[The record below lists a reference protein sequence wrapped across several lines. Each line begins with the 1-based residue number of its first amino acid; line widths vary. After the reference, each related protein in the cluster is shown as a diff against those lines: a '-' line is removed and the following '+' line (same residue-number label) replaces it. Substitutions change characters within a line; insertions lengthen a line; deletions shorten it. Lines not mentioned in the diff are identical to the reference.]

1 MYAYDY
7 DKNVYIFGM
16 HRWLPVSNIC
26 RKKMT
31 KMGDMNP
38 KHLLC
43 FENGVYDLN
52 KYQFRNG
59 NKLDYCTYS
68 TNYNFPTKIYKLHDY
83 LHSVF
88 PEKEDYIYF
97 IKTIY
102 LLFRGDYYIVYNIES
117 LNSGVSTLYKLISLM
132 FGEYMINTNTLTER
146 KIYTS
151 YSHGE
156 WLVKHYTGRCVR
168 VPKVYSF
175 DYNLPILTTVD
186 KKVNL
191 PNARELKFKA
201 KFDGSGNYINTL
213 KLAPELMLKMIQLH
227 QSLPN
232 KLIFS
237 QVEGLNNDIIWY
249 IFHIY
254 DLQLFL

>member
-1 MYAYDY
+1 MYHD
-7 DKNVYIFGM
+7 DEKNVYIFGM
-16 HRWLPVSNIC
+16 HRWLPVHENYNNTS
-26 RKKMT
+26 
-31 KMGDMNP
+31 KMGNTNP

-52 KYQFRNG
+52 TYQFRDG
-59 NKLDYCTYS
+59 NKLDFCTLC
-68 TNYNFPTKIYKLHDY
+68 TNYDFPITNNKLNDY

-102 LLFRGDYYIVYNIES
+102 LLFRGDSYFVYNILS
-117 LNSGVSTLYKLISLM
+117 LNSGSSTLYRLISLM
-132 FGEYMINTNTLTER
+132 FGDYFRHEQHLTSRKMYTFATN
-146 KIYTS
+146 
-151 YSHGE
+151 GQ
-156 WLVKHYTGRCVR
+156 WLSKKYKGRCLYVHNLDT
-168 VPKVYSF
+168 F
-175 DYNLPILTTVD
+175 DYNLPILTTFD
-186 KKVNL
+186 KKINL

-201 KFDGSGNYINTL
+201 KFDGSGSYINTY

-237 QVEGLNNDIIWY
+237 HVEGLNTDIIWY
-249 IFHIY
+249 IYQLY